1 MLVCEQDAE
10 LVERLLKI
18 KAKLMAEA
26 VRVADG
32 LARPGDTVLMA
43 PAAASMDQF
52 RSYAA
57 RGDAFIEAV
66 AGLMREHGWD
76 VHDDAAPDTD

>member
-1 MLVCEQDAE
+1 M
-10 LVERLLKI
+10 KI
-18 KAKLMAEA
+18 RDVMTRD
-26 VRVADG
+26 VH

-76 VHDDAAPDTD
+76 VPDDAAPGAD